1 MEPEFWRARWA
12 RNDIGFHQE
21 DVNTFLIDWWSKI
34 APREG
39 TVLVPLCGKSR
50 DMLWLRAQGL
60 RVIGVEVSE
69 LAVQAFFADNT
80 LAPTR
85 TARGGFGVWEV
96 DGLALWC
103 GDFFALRPEWL
114 EGVTAYY
121 DRAALIALPPA
132 LRGAYVEHL
141 ATLLPRGAR
150 GLLVTLEYDQ
160 IEMEGPPFSVPRVEV
175 EQRFAPHFSL
185 THLQSRDKLVGESRY
200 KQKGLTALTE
210 KAYAVEKLKG
220 GSLPL
225 SRVT

>member
-1 MEPEFWRARWA
+1 MEPEFWRERWA

-21 DVNTFLIDWWSKI
+21 DVNTFLADWWSKI

-39 TVLVPLCGKSR
+39 AVLVPLCGKSR

-69 LAVQAFFADNT
+69 LAVEAFFAENA
-80 LAPTR
+80 LAPAR
-85 TARGGFGVWEV
+85 TAREGFSVWEV
-96 DGLALWC
+96 DGLTLWC

-132 LRGAYVEHL
+132 LRAVYIEQV
-141 ATLLPRGAR
+141 ARLLPRGTR
-150 GLLVTLEYDQ
+150 GLVLTLEYNQ
-160 IEMEGPPFSVPRVEV
+160 IEMEGPPFSVERSEL

-185 THLQSRDKLVGESRY
+185 TQLQSRDKLVGESRY

-210 KAYAVEKLKG
+210 KVYAVA
-220 GSLPL
+220 
-225 SRVT
+225 RQ

>member
-21 DVNTFLIDWWSKI
+21 GVNTFLIDWWPKV

-39 TVLVPLCGKSR
+39 AVFVPLCGKSR

-69 LAVQAFFADNT
+69 LAVQAFFAENA

-85 TARGGFGVWEV
+85 TAHEGFSVWEA

-132 LRGAYVEHL
+132 LRGAYVEQ
-141 ATLLPRGAR
+141 AVRLLPRATR
-150 GLLVTLEYDQ
+150 GLLITLEYDQ
-160 IEMEGPPFSVPRVEV
+160 AQMDGPPFSVPAAEL
-175 EQRFAPHFSL
+175 EQRVGPHFAL

-210 KAYAVEKLKG
+210 KVYAVE
-220 GSLPL
+220 
-225 SRVT
+225 RQ